1 MSFSFDT
8 KNELCKLSIQRRCCA
23 QAEAYGILLYC
34 HTFNS
39 SDVRIITE
47 NPNFA
52 ARLPRLFQRAFDIQ
66 FDRRPDPGCEET
78 SVGKMVFQITQQK
91 KLDHIIDLLGY
102 DPRQSLALHINF
114 AMVEEECC
122 RAAFFRGCF
131 FAGGSITDPSKRY
144 HLELTSSHLQASR
157 ELEVLLRESGYPPKS
172 IARNSSYVTYFKQSD
187 QIEDFLTLIG
197 APVAAMQIMSTKL
210 EKDLRNSVNRRLNC
224 DSANLDKAVEAAQS
238 QGEAIRK
245 LQAAGRLAELP
256 DKLQQTAALRLEY
269 PELSLSELAEEFDPP
284 VTKSC
289 LNHRLRKL
297 VELAER
303 L

>member
-1 MSFSFDT
+1 MSFSFET
-8 KNELCKLSIQRRCCA
+8 KNELCRLPVQRRCCA

-34 HTFNS
+34 HTFS
-39 SDVRIITE
+39 SSEVRIITE

-52 ARLPRLFQRAFDIQ
+52 ARLPRLFQRAFDLR
-66 FDRRPDPGCEET
+66 FDRQPDPNREEA
-78 SVGKMVFQITQQK
+78 GKMVFQITERE

-122 RAAFFRGCF
+122 RASFLRGCF

-144 HLELTSSHLQASR
+144 HLELTGSHLQASR

-172 IARNSSYVTYFKQSD
+172 VTRNGSVVTYFKQSD

-197 APVAAMQIMSTKL
+197 APVAAMHIMSTKL
-210 EKDLRNSVNRRLNC
+210 EKGIRNSVNRRLNC

-238 QGEAIRK
+238 QGAAIRK
-245 LQAAGRLAELP
+245 LEAAGRLKELP
-256 DKLQQTAALRLEY
+256 DKLRETAALRLEY
-269 PELSLSELAEEFDPP
+269 PELSLSELAETFDPP

-297 VELAER
+297 VELAEG

>member
-1 MSFSFDT
+1 VSFSFDT
-8 KNELCKLSIQRRCCA
+8 KNELCRLPVQRRCCA

-34 HTFNS
+34 HTFS
-39 SDVRIITE
+39 SSEVRIITE
-47 NPNFA
+47 NPNLA
-52 ARLPRLFQRAFDIQ
+52 ARLPRLFQRAFDLS
-66 FDRRPDPGCEET
+66 FDRQPDLSGGEEPA
-78 SVGKMVFQITQQK
+78 GKMVFQITNQG
-91 KLDHIIDLLGY
+91 KLDRIIDLLGY

-122 RAAFFRGCF
+122 RAAFLRGCF
-131 FAGGSITDPSKRY
+131 FAGGSMTEPSKRY
-144 HLELTSSHLQASR
+144 HLELTGSHLQASR

-172 IARNSSYVTYFKQSD
+172 VVRNGSSVTYFKQSD

-197 APVAAMQIMSTKL
+197 APVAAMKIMSTKL

-245 LQAAGRLAELP
+245 LQAAGRLIELP

-297 VELAER
+297 VELAEG